1 MNILTAIIIFLIG
14 IFIMIYTHKCMIKWQ
29 NEDVGSANI
38 NTTPFPGVSDA
49 EELKQIRSN
58 ENVKA
63 FIKKHGTI
71 GIPKQK
77 KND

>member
-1 MNILTAIIIFLIG
+1 MNILTIIIIFL
-14 IFIMIYTHKCMIKWQ
+14 FIMIYIHKCMIKWQ
-29 NEDVGSANI
+29 NEDVDSANI
-38 NTTPFPGVSDA
+38 NNTPFPGVSDA
-49 EELKQIRSN
+49 EELKQIRSK